1 MTPDEHA
8 IRSLVATWLEASA
21 ANDLPRILMVVPE
34 HAPR

>member
-8 IRSLVATWLEASA
+8 IRLPVATWLEAPA
-21 ANDLPRILMVVPE
+21 ANDLPRILMVVSE